1 VPRPIDPQLIEI
13 LRDPSNGD
21 PLELREQ
28 ALHNARTGRR
38 FPIIDGI
45 PSLLSSQPLPL
56 RHHVWRGF
64 YDRAAFAYDGVVAL
78 GHRLGL
84 GAEPTIRQQFL
95 AEQPLPPQPRILE
108 VGAGTAA
115 SRSHL
120 PIDGLYLGLDISLGM
135 LRRAQRR
142 LAYEQLGGHLVHA
155 DALSLPLMDEGFDII
170 LCMGVLQHLAAP
182 RKALNEMARVAR
194 SGARVLVLDEVSSA
208 RRLLKRLAIAP
219 SANPPAALAGAL
231 RPPACRLE
239 APPKLLGDY
248 YALTLRKLPTSAG

>member
-1 VPRPIDPQLIEI
+1 
-13 LRDPSNGD
+13 
-21 PLELREQ
+21 
-28 ALHNARTGRR
+28 
-38 FPIIDGI
+38 
-45 PSLLSSQPLPL
+45 LPA
-56 RHHVWRGF
+56 
-64 YDRAAFAYDGVVAL
+64 DAF
-78 GHRLGL
+78 
-84 GAEPTIRQQFL
+84 
-95 AEQPLPPQPRILE
+95 
-108 VGAGTAA
+108 
-115 SRSHL
+115 
-120 PIDGLYLGLDISLGM
+120 YLGLDISLGM

-142 LAYEQLGGHLVHA
+142 LAREQLSGHLVHA
-155 DALSLPLMDEGFDII
+155 DALSLPLMDEGFDFI

-219 SANPPAALAGAL
+219 SENPPAALAGAL